1 MSLKFYM
8 DVHIKG
14 AVTNGLRQR
23 GVDVLTAQEAGMRL
37 AEDDEH
43 IEFALTQRRVIFTND
58 ADFLR
63 LHAKGIHHA
72 GIVYCQQ
79 TDSIGK
85 MIQGLMLVHELLDES
100 QMLNKV
106 EFI

>member
-1 MSLKFYM
+1 MALKFYM
-8 DVHIKG
+8 DVHVKS

-43 IEFALTQRRVIFTND
+43 IEFALAQGRVIFTND

-63 LHAKGIHHA
+63 LHARGMHHA
-72 GIVYCQQ
+72 GIVYCPQ
-79 TDSIGK
+79 TDAIGE
-85 MIQGLMLVHELLDES
+85 MIQGLMLVYELLDEG
-100 QMLNKV
+100 QMTDHV